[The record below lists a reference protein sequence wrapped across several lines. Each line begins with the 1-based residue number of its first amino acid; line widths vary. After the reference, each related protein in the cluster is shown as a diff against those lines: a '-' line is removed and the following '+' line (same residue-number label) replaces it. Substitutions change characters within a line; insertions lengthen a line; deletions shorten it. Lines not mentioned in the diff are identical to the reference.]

1 MVRGDS
7 SFRDEVR
14 PIDWHVGGRLR
25 ARRLALGMSQVRLA
39 EALGLTFQQVQKYE
53 HGTNRVVASRLF
65 DLAGVLQVPVD
76 YFFAEAPPEA
86 LYDVADRPDDRDH
99 RPTHREILDL
109 VRVYY
114 EIEDDGL
121 RHKLID
127 LVKSV
132 ARSKS

>member
-39 EALGLTFQQVQKYE
+39 EALG
-53 HGTNRVVASRLF
+53 SRLF
-65 DLAGVLQVPVD
+65 DLAGVLRVPVD
-76 YFFAEAPPEA
+76 YFFADAPPEA
-86 LYDVADRPDDRDH
+86 LYDVADRSADADH
-99 RPTHREILDL
+99 CPSHRETLDL